1 MAQMVKKPLAMQE
14 KTWVRSVG
22 WENPLEKGIPTHTS
36 ILAWRRAYQ
45 PTLVF
50 LPEEGIPT
58 HTSILAWRIPM
69 DREAWS
75 ATVHQVAKSR
85 T

>member
-14 KTWVRSVG
+14 KTWVRSLG
-22 WENPLEKGIPTHTS
+22 WENPLEK
-36 ILAWRRAYQ
+36 
-45 PTLVF
+45 
-50 LPEEGIPT
+50 GIPT